1 MLFRME
7 FGILGPLEVL
17 DQGRDLTP
25 ARAKQRCLLAMLL
38 LHANKV
44 VTSDELID
52 ALWGEAPPETAQTA
66 VHGHVSALRKLLGA
80 DRIETRFRGYLLRLS
95 GDELDLTGF
104 EMGVAQARGEG
115 DLAARRDRLQTALAL
130 WRGEALADF
139 RHERFAQAE
148 AARLEE
154 LRLSS
159 LEELIDA
166 DLALG
171 RHREVVPELERLVAE
186 HRFRERLRGQL
197 MLALYRSGRQ
207 AHAVQVFQDGRRA
220 FVEELGIEPGELL
233 RQLEKQILN
242 QDPSLA
248 LEEPEATVPPP
259 LRHAEV
265 AGRERK
271 VVTVL
276 FADLVGFTARAE
288 QLDPEEI
295 DAILR
300 PYHARLRGELERFG
314 GTVEKFIGDA
324 VMAIFGAPVAHEDD
338 PDRAV
343 RAALAIRDWVREQEG
358 LEVRIAVNTGEALVT
373 LDDRSPEEEP
383 IAVGD
388 VLNTAARLEAAAPTN
403 AVLVGERTYR
413 ATDDAF
419 EYREAEPIEAKGKR
433 EPLPAWE
440 PLKACVPLGAVAPG
454 RRVPLVGRKQE
465 LDALR
470 DALVRARRHRSTQL
484 VTLVG
489 VPGIGKSRLVSE
501 LHEAIQADGEP
512 VSWRQGRSLPYGD
525 GVSFWALGEIVKA
538 ESGVLESDTPDE
550 ARRKVRR
557 AANRATEDTA
567 QAEWL
572 GRHLETLVGRGDEGP
587 VGGDRG
593 ESFAA
598 WGRFIEA
605 LAEQRP
611 LVLVFEDIH
620 WADDGLLDFVDE
632 LVDWATGVPLV
643 ALCTARPELLERR
656 PGWGGGKPN
665 ALTLSLLPL
674 SGAETTRLVAAL
686 LDRAELSA
694 EAHEHVLA
702 RAEGN
707 PLYAEQYARMVA
719 ERGEREAMPETVHGV
734 IAARLDALSREEK
747 SLLQGAA
754 VVGKVFWSGVTEA
767 IGVLPSDSD
776 AVLRALERKEFVHRR
791 RRSAV
796 AGEAEYSF
804 RHVLLRDVAYA
815 QIPRA
820 ARAEKHR
827 RAAKW
832 IESLGRPDDHA
843 ETIAHHYLQALEYAP
858 AATGERA
865 ALVELARRAAREAGD
880 RAMSMSAYAAAARF
894 YAKALEL
901 SPMDDPERPRLL
913 LGRGRALFF
922 SEGSGLELLVKALDA
937 FRAAGDVEGAAE
949 AATTAA
955 RVVWFGGD
963 RKGADAYM
971 ELALELL
978 AKRPPSAATAHAL
991 VARSGYQGLAGKFA
1005 SAIRLAREALPLAEQ
1020 FGLDAQRSRALMII
1034 GAARVD
1040 SGDAAGVQDIERS
1053 IEIARDAG
1061 SLDMVGNGYANLV
1074 SELFILGRLGEAAQ
1088 ARTALREVYE
1098 TSGIAWG
1105 RRTALAE
1112 QAGEAFLHGKWDEA
1126 LRIVDTVIAEADA
1139 GRSDYM
1145 DPMCFSLRAAVRL
1158 GRGDL
1163 AGAEADSER
1172 AVELAR
1178 RSDAQAQAQAF
1189 TGRALVALAEGRL
1202 EEAAGLASDLTAMGP
1217 VLLPALCAPYPTLA
1231 EVAWVLR
1238 DLEHRDELFALLDAT
1253 PLASPWVETGRA
1265 IAAGDLVRAAE
1276 ILAELGHGACA
1287 AYASL
1292 RLAESLRA
1300 AGSKADGNVHL
1311 ARALDFYRRAGAT
1324 DYVSRGEALL
1334 SASV

>member
-1 MLFRME
+1 ME

-17 DQGRDLTP
+17 DHGRDLTP
-25 ARAKQRCLLAMLL
+25 ARAKQRRLLAMLL
-38 LHANKV
+38 LHANRV
-44 VTSDELID
+44 VAGDELID
-52 ALWGEAPPETAQTA
+52 ALWGAATPETAQTA

-80 DRIETRFRGYLLRLS
+80 DRIETRAPGYLLRLS
-95 GDELDLTGF
+95 GDELDLTRF
-104 EMGVAQARGEG
+104 EMGVAQAREEG
-115 DLAARRDRLQTALAL
+115 DAAARCDRLQTALAL

-139 RHERFAQAE
+139 RYEPFAQAE

-154 LRLSS
+154 LRLSA
-159 LEELIDA
+159 LEERIDA

-171 RHREVVPELERLVAE
+171 RHGDVVPELERLVAE
-186 HRFRERLRGQL
+186 QPFRERLRGQL

-207 AHAVQVFQDGRRA
+207 VHALQVFQEGRRA
-220 FVEELGIEPGELL
+220 LVEELGIEPGELL
-233 RQLEKQILN
+233 QQLEKQILN
-242 QDPSLA
+242 QDESLA
-248 LEEPEATVPPP
+248 LEEPEAAVPPP
-259 LRHAEV
+259 IRHSDV
-265 AGRERK
+265 PLRERK
-271 VVTVL
+271 VVTIL
-276 FADLVGFTARAE
+276 FADLVGFTAKAE
-288 QLDPEEI
+288 QLDPEQL

-300 PYHARLRGELERFG
+300 PYHARLRSELERFG

-324 VMAIFGAPVAHEDD
+324 VMAIFGAPIAHEDD

-373 LDDRSPEEEP
+373 LDARSLEGEP

-413 ATDDAF
+413 ATEDAV
-419 EYREAEPIEAKGKR
+419 EYREAEPIDAKGKR

-440 PLKACVPLGAVAPG
+440 ALHARVTLGAGVPG
-454 RRVPLVGRKQE
+454 KRVPLVGRKHE

-470 DALVRARRHRSTQL
+470 DALDRARRHRSAQL
-484 VTLVG
+484 LTLVG

-501 LHEAIQADGEP
+501 LHEAVQADREP

-525 GVSFWALGEIVKA
+525 GISFWALGEIVKA

-550 ARRKVRR
+550 TRQKVRR
-557 AANRATEDTA
+557 AANRATDDTA
-567 QAEWL
+567 QAGWL
-572 GRHLETLVGRGDEGP
+572 AHHLETLVGHGGDGP
-587 VGGDRG
+587 VGSDRG

-598 WGRFIEA
+598 WRRFIEA
-605 LAEQRP
+605 LAEQEP

-632 LVDWATGVPLV
+632 LVDWATGVPLLV
-643 ALCTARPELLERR
+643 LCTARPEFLERR
-656 PGWGGGKPN
+656 RGWGGGKPN
-665 ALTLSLLPL
+665 AVTLSLPPL
-674 SGAETTRLVAAL
+674 SGAETTRLVAAV
-686 LDRAELSA
+686 LDRVELSA

-719 ERGEREAMPETVHGV
+719 ERGEREAMPETVQGI
-734 IAARLDALSREEK
+734 IAARLDTLSREEK
-747 SLLQGAA
+747 SLLQDAG
-754 VVGKVFWSGVTEA
+754 VVGKVFWPGAIQA

-776 AVLRALERKEFVHRR
+776 AVLRALERKEFIQRG

-820 ARAEKHR
+820 ARTEKHR
-827 RAAKW
+827 RAAEW

-843 ETIAHHYLQALEYAP
+843 ETIAHHYLQALEYAT
-858 AATGERA
+858 AVTSERA
-865 ALVELARRAAREAGD
+865 ALVERARRAAREAGD
-880 RAMSMSAYAAAARF
+880 RATSMSAYATAARF

-901 SPMDDPERPRLL
+901 SPRDDPERPRLL
-913 LGRGRALFF
+913 LGRGRALFL
-922 SEGSGLELLVKALDA
+922 SEGSGLELLAEALDA
-937 FRAAGDVEGAAE
+937 FRAAGDIEGAAE
-949 AATTAA
+949 AATSAA

-978 AKRPPSAATAHAL
+978 ATRPPSATTAHAL
-991 VARSGYQGLAGKFA
+991 VARSGYHNLAGEFA
-1005 SAIRLAREALPLAEQ
+1005 SAIRLAREALPLAER
-1020 FGLDAQRSRALMII
+1020 FGLAAQRARALMII
-1034 GAARVD
+1034 GASRVD
-1040 SGDAAGVQDIERS
+1040 IGDAAGVHDIERS

-1061 SLDMVGNGYANLV
+1061 SFEMVANGYANLV
-1074 SELFILGRLGEAAQ
+1074 SERFILGRLGEASQ
-1088 ARTALREVYE
+1088 ARAALREVYE
-1098 TSGIAWG
+1098 RSGIAWG

-1112 QAGEAFLHGKWDEA
+1112 QAGEAFLRGDWGQA
-1126 LRIVDTVIAEADA
+1126 LRIVDTVLAEADA
-1139 GRSDYM
+1139 GRSDYT

-1163 AGAEADSER
+1163 AEAATNSER

-1189 TGRALVALAEGRL
+1189 TGRALVAVAVGRL
-1202 EEAAGLASDLTAMGP
+1202 EEAAELASELVTMGA

-1231 EVAWVLR
+1231 EVAWLLR
-1238 DLEHRDELFALLDAT
+1238 DLERRDELLALLDAT
-1253 PLASPWVETGRA
+1253 PLASPWVEAGGA
-1265 IAAGDLVRAAE
+1265 IAADDLGRAAE
-1276 ILAELGHGACA
+1276 ILAEMRHEACA

-1292 RLAESLRA
+1292 RVAESLSA
-1300 AGSKADGNVHL
+1300 AGSKADRDVHL
-1311 ARALDFYRRAGAT
+1311 ARALEFYRRAGAT
-1324 DYVSRGEALL
+1324 HYVNQGEALL
-1334 SASV
+1334 NASA